1 MVMIDNELESVEAAV
16 LNPVSGEKEE
26 AFHTREIATIGAA
39 HGINDLFF
47 GYIPALQPLL
57 MEKLALSNA
66 QAGLFTLF
74 LQGPSLFQP
83 LIGHLADRRNLRW
96 GFILAPTLSTIM
108 LTLVGIAPNYGII
121 ALLMLIAGFST
132 AIFHSIAPVLTAA
145 RSGKKIGRGMG
156 FFMVFGE
163 MGYGLGPLVAVSV
176 VGVLTLN
183 GLPWLITLG
192 VLCSAMLYFSFK
204 NITTIRPQQSEMPV
218 PVWQALKSMQAIM
231 LPIVAYIFVTSFVYA
246 NVINFLPTFLKGE
259 GASFFF
265 AGTAFSIVEMTGTVG
280 VFASG
285 WISDRIGQR
294 RIILAATLT
303 TAIFSLLFL
312 NVQGWLQIPMLI
324 GLGFLAFSANPAFLS
339 IMQHHFPANRSLANG
354 IYMATSFVVR
364 SICVFLVGLLADH
377 FGLRPVFTV
386 SAWAAFLGLPFVFLL
401 PKK

>member
-1 MVMIDNELESVEAAV
+1 MTLIDNELESIEAAI
-16 LNPVSGEKEE
+16 LAPAGAEQD
-26 AFHTREIATIGAA
+26 APFHTREIATIGLA
-39 HGINDLFF
+39 HGMNDMFF
-47 GYIPALQPLL
+47 AFVPPLQPLL
-57 MEKLALSNA
+57 MEKLSLSNA

-96 GFILAPTLSTIM
+96 GFIFAPTLSAIM
-108 LTLVGIAPNYGII
+108 LTLVGLAPGYGFL

-132 AIFHSIAPVLTAA
+132 AVFHSIAPVLAAA

-163 MGYGLGPLVAVSV
+163 MGYGLGPLLLVSA

-192 VLCSAMLYFSFK
+192 LLCSAMLYFSFK
-204 NITTIRPQQSEMPV
+204 NISTIRPQQSEAAV
-218 PVWQALKSMQAIM
+218 PVGQAVKSMLPIM
-231 LPIVAYIFVTSFVYA
+231 LPIIAYIFITSFVYA
-246 NVINFLPTFLKGE
+246 NIINFLPTFLKGE

-265 AGTAFSIVEMTGTVG
+265 AGTAFSIVEMSGTVG
-280 VFASG
+280 VFISG

-294 RIILAATLT
+294 RIILFATLT
-303 TAIFSLLFL
+303 TTIFSLFFL
-312 NVQGWLQIPMLI
+312 GVQGWLQIPMLI
-324 GLGFLAFSANPAFLS
+324 LLGFLAFSANPAFLS
-339 IMQHHFPANRSLANG
+339 IMQNHFPANRSLANG
-354 IYMATSFVVR
+354 VYMAAGFVVR
-364 SICVFLVGLLADH
+364 SIGVFLVGLLADH

-386 SAWAAFLGLPFVFLL
+386 SAWAGFLALPFVFML